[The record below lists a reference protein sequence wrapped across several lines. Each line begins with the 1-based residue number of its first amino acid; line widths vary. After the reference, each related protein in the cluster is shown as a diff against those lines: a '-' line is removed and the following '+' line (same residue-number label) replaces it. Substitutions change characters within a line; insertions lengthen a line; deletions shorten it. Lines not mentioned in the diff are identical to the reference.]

1 MDSKVKVAVTVR
13 VGAFRRRV
21 AWVFWLQFLAVAAVC
36 TMGRFQVI
44 PLAPVVALI
53 AVTNMLAWMAI
64 RREWKPVR
72 AMARM
77 VNPLAGQR
85 LDLASLQ
92 LGDSDGH
99 TDADLATL
107 MQGLRGYARRILSY
121 DQRERNFTRDAS
133 HELRSPLTVIKMSIE
148 MLSEEDDL
156 SDFGRRSITRIQ
168 RASREMEALVEALLV
183 LARDQD
189 SSIEEERFVVNDV
202 LRQEIEFA
210 REMLTGQPVELTLE
224 EPNRFALLGSPRV
237 LSVLLWQLIRNAC
250 QQLERGRVVV
260 TVRSGEIVVANHAVP
275 AERAGEDKGIPVT
288 SPNYCVDRHGFELA
302 IAQRISERFSWPLEL
317 HSDPGQNNHVARIC
331 FPLPLPVGVREE
343 S

>member
-1 MDSKVKVAVTVR
+1 MDSKVKAAVTVR

-21 AWVFWLQFLAVAAVC
+21 AWVFALQFLVLAAVC
-36 TMGRFQVI
+36 TMGRFHVM
-44 PLAPVVALI
+44 PLIPVVALI
-53 AVTNMLAWMAI
+53 AVTNMLAWSAI

-85 LDLASLQ
+85 LDPASLQ
-92 LGDSDGH
+92 LDDSEGQ

-107 MQGLRGYARRILSY
+107 MQGLRGYARRIVGY

-156 SDFGRRSITRIQ
+156 SDFGRRSIARIQ

-224 EPNRFALLGSPRV
+224 EPDRFALLGSPRV

-260 TVRSGEIVVANHAVP
+260 TVRPGEIVVANHNVP
-275 AERAGEDKGIPVT
+275 AERAGIPVA
-288 SPNYCVDRHGFELA
+288 SQSRVDRHGFELA

-317 HSDPGQNNHVARIC
+317 HSDPAHKNHLARIC
-331 FPLPLPVGVREE
+331 FPHPLPVGARDEA
-343 S
+343 